1 MIAIFVA
8 KDAGEFS
15 RYCEGLKEAC
25 RKYGIESSRT
35 PICESA
41 ESKGCVAWKFSDC
54 NDVGFVIKM
63 CDAEKEAIR
72 NNLFA
77 SNASRHVASFLE
89 GITTQMQSILKSSS
103 MDCDGVRKIISQSSV
118 SREVTIPTEARKV
131 ETGDLEPPPSSDPS
145 MQVGNGTSVQS
156 ILCNVRLFV
165 HWGGGSPL
173 EYENKFNGAYDL
185 DSRQVDEE
193 DKYASKIFPN
203 LRAFALSSRRREFD
217 VMGSAIKVPIKHEE
231 LEDIVQ
237 RFTLARIRDFLTQ
250 YVIAVSIGKAPGIEV
265 SGDKCTEVKEN
276 LKWIKGKY
284 ETSLVMSE
292 EERKLRIAALEAAIG
307 DPLCNTEGI
316 RKKIAHTYSRII
328 EEGM

>member
-25 RKYGIESSRT
+25 REYGIESSRI
-35 PICESA
+35 PICKSED
-41 ESKGCVAWKFSDC
+41 SKGCVAWKLRDLD
-54 NDVGFVIKM
+54 DVGLVIKM
-63 CDAEKEAIR
+63 RDSEKMVMR
-72 NNLFA
+72 NNLSSSEVMKHA
-77 SNASRHVASFLE
+77 GNFLKDLSDQ
-89 GITTQMQSILKSSS
+89 IQSMLKSISD
-103 MDCDGVRKIISQSSV
+103 DCDSIKNVLENPSVAHEVVISN
-118 SREVTIPTEARKV
+118 E
-131 ETGDLEPPPSSDPS
+131 
-145 MQVGNGTSVQS
+145 VQS
-156 ILCNVRLFV
+156 IKTGDQRPSSRPQNKKGESSVVSISCDVRLFV

-173 EYENKFNGAYDL
+173 DYERQFQEAYMKDL
-185 DSRQVDEE
+185 HSVD
-193 DKYASKIFPN
+193 DNKYASKTFPN

-217 VMGSAIKVPIKHEE
+217 VMGSTIKVPIKHEE
-231 LEDIVQ
+231 LENIVQ

-250 YVIAVSIGKAPGIEV
+250 YVIAVSLGKEPAIEV
-265 SGDKCTEVKEN
+265 SGDKCAEVKEN

-292 EERKLRIAALEAAIG
+292 EERKLRIAALEVAIG

-316 RKKIAHTYSRII
+316 RQKIAHTYSRII